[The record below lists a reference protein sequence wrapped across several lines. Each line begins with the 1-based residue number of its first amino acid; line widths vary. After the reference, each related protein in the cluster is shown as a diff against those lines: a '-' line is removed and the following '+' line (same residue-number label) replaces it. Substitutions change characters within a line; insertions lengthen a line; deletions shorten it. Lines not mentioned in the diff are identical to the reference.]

1 MQIGA
6 KGIENIFMII
16 LLKKNSKNKK
26 IKKNSIPL
34 LSIKHIWALHCCT
47 LLTRIVIIIIIIMF
61 SYGFQ

>member
-16 LLKKNSKNKK
+16 VLKKNSKNRK
-26 IKKNSIPL
+26 IKKFHSS
-34 LSIKHIWALHCCT
+34 LSIKHIWAPYCYT
-47 LLTRIVIIIIIIMF
+47 LLMMIVIIIIIIMF